1 MYTLNALSPLDGRY
15 HNKVAALCEY
25 FSEAALMKFRVKIE
39 IEWLIFMAQH
49 GLLPHIT
56 IGAADRADL
65 HRLHLTFSQND
76 AMRIKEIERTT
87 NHDVKA
93 IEYFLKEKIARK
105 DLAAYLH
112 FACTSEDINNLA
124 YALMIRSALSDI
136 MLPHIE
142 NLLATLNE
150 CAHEYAAIPML
161 ARTHGQAASP
171 TTVGKE
177 FANIAFRLKRQL
189 KQLQAQEILGKF
201 HGAVGNFNAHCISLP
216 GHHWLALS
224 EEFVTHLGLQWNPM
238 VTQIE
243 PHDFI
248 AELSH
253 NFIRIN
259 TILIDASRDFWATIS
274 LGYFKLK
281 VIKDEVGS
289 STMPHKVNPIDFE
302 NAEGNAGLANA
313 LFTHFAEKLP
323 ISRLQRDLSDSTVLR
338 NIGTAFAHTFLA
350 YRSFGKGLSKITP
363 DIAILHKDLKDRYEV
378 LTEAV
383 QTVLRYHGVPDAY
396 EQLKAASR
404 GKPFDQA
411 TYLHFVEGLPLPQD
425 VKTRLLALRPET
437 YLGLAETLAAQAPTH
452 GSA

>member
-1 MYTLNALSPLDGRY
+1 MHALNALSPLDGRY
-15 HNKVAALCEY
+15 HREVTALCEY
-25 FSEAALMKFRVKIE
+25 FSEAALMKYRVQVE
-39 IEWLIFMAQH
+39 VEWLIFMSEH
-49 GLLPHIT
+49 GMLPKFKLSAT
-56 IGAADRADL
+56 EVKALRVVYQN
-65 HRLHLTFSQND
+65 FSPHD
-76 AMRIKEIERTT
+76 AEAIKVIEGKT

-93 IEYFLKEKIARK
+93 IEYFLKDKIEHSE
-105 DLAAYLH
+105 LSSFIH

-124 YALMIRSALSDI
+124 YALMMRTALTEV
-136 MLPHIE
+136 MLPQIE
-142 NLLATLNE
+142 SLLATLSD

-177 FANIAFRLKRQL
+177 FANIAFRLNRQL
-189 KQLQAQEILGKF
+189 KQLKAQEILGKF

-216 GHHWLALS
+216 EYNWLALS
-224 EEFVTHLGLQWNPM
+224 EEFVTRLGLQWNPL

-259 TILIDASRDFWATIS
+259 TIVLDASRDFWTTIS

-281 VIKDEVGS
+281 VIDNEVGS

-302 NAEGNAGLANA
+302 NAEGNLGLANA

-338 NIGTAFAHTFLA
+338 NIGSAFAYALLA

-363 DIAILHKDLKDRYEV
+363 DTAALHNDLKDRYEV
-378 LTEAV
+378 LTEAI

-396 EQLKAASR
+396 EQVKAASR
-404 GKPFDQA
+404 GKSFDKA
-411 TYLHFVEGLPLPQD
+411 TYLHFVEGLPLPKD
-425 VKTRLLALRPET
+425 VKARLLALRPET
-437 YLGLAETLAAQAPTH
+437 YLGLAETLAIL
-452 GSA
+452 